1 MRRWVRSFAASRP
14 GSWLFARILQR
25 MDEPVLRATRGRANL
40 TSLLAG
46 LPIVVL
52 TTTGAR
58 SGRPR
63 SVPLVG
69 LRAGAG
75 GYALIASNFGQRHHP
90 AWSYN
95 LRAHPDDVTLTVAGR
110 PARMRARVAAGEERA
125 EIWRQALGIYP
136 GYAAYERR
144 ASHRDIVVWVLEP
157 SPSAPAPGA

>member
-1 MRRWVRSFAASRP
+1 MRRWLRSFAGTRP

-58 SGRPR
+58 SGRRR

-75 GYALIASNFGQRHHP
+75 AYAVIASNFGQHHHP

-95 LRAHPDDVTLTVAGR
+95 LRAHPDDVTLTVAGH
-110 PARMRARVAAGEERA
+110 PTPMRARIAEGEERA
-125 EIWRQALGIYP
+125 GIWRQALDVYP

-144 ASHRDIVVWVLEP
+144 ASHRDIIVWVLEA
-157 SPSAPAPGA
+157 SSTAPAPGA